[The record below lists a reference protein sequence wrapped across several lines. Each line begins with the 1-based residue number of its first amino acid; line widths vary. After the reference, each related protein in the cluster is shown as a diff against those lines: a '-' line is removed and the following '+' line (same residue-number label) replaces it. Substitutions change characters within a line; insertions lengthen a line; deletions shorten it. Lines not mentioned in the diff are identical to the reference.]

1 MGFPSCTGDEQDFHL
16 MIIKEENG
24 LYGHAMWS
32 SMLKIWWNLKKKSF
46 GQIVGYVG

>member
-1 MGFPSCTGDEQDFHL
+1 MWCALEEGGEMGFPSCTGDEQDFYL

-32 SMLKIWWNLKKKSF
+32 SMLKIW
-46 GQIVGYVG
+46 